1 MYSTTEQEKD
11 FLDKS
16 KSHKTNSLDGLTERE
31 LIEKQTLYLMNI
43 EKSNERIKANMQFW
57 FYTAIVGATISLLFL
72 IN

>member
-11 FLDKS
+11 FLYKS
-16 KSHKTNSLDGLTERE
+16 KSHKTNYSKGLTERE

-43 EKSNERIKANMQFW
+43 EKSNERIKANIQFW
-57 FYTAIVGATISLLFL
+57 FYLAIVGAVINFLFL